1 MVSPAIDR
9 LVEEIGAHPQVS
21 RVWLFGSRARGVH
34 RPRSDVDLA
43 IEAPHAD
50 RRTWIA
56 LCDLADEAETL
67 LRIDLIRLD
76 EAPPE
81 LADRIRREGMVLYE
95 R

>member
-1 MVSPAIDR
+1 M
-9 LVEEIGAHPQVS
+9 
-21 RVWLFGSRARGVH
+21 WLFGSRARGDH

-56 LCDLADEAETL
+56 LCDAADEAETL
-67 LRIDLIRLD
+67 LRIDLVRLD

-81 LADRIRREGMVLYE
+81 LADCVRGEGVVLYE

>member
-1 MVSPAIDR
+1 MAIR
-9 LVEEIGAHPQVS
+9 LAH
-21 RVWLFGSRARGVH
+21 RGDH

-56 LCDLADEAETL
+56 LAMRQTKRRRCFASILCASMKLLQSWPTASAE
-67 LRIDLIRLD
+67 
-76 EAPPE
+76 
-81 LADRIRREGMVLYE
+81 GVVLYE